1 MATMVTEITVKDDK
15 DKLKDI
21 LSKVGV
27 IRRNAIMAVV
37 PKAINKAKM
46 IVRGAVDE
54 YYGSYSPRVYSRTES
69 LYSVM
74 EP

>member
-15 DKLKDI
+15 DKLEDI
-21 LSKVGV
+21 LSKVGAIRQNV
-27 IRRNAIMAVV
+27 IAAVR

-46 IVRGAVDE
+46 IVRGAVDA
-54 YYGSYSPRVYSRTES
+54 YYGSYSPRVYGRTES

-74 EP
+74 KP